1 MRKIFVSAILAGIL
15 CFCGESWAQTL
26 KVGAVVNLTGPIS
39 SWGVYH
45 AKGLQDY
52 IRYVNEVK
60 GGVVGRKID
69 LTVVDHAYKIQEGL
83 KFVKKFCEE
92 KKDMIITWDT
102 GLGIQAKPIIQ
113 EYKIPT
119 LNMSSGKEVVNP
131 PNQYIY
137 LPIATYDLDCYAV
150 MEYIRT
156 IHKGK
161 EAPKVGLLTLNS
173 AYGKTVHTPSR
184 DAANKNNINLV
195 GIEEFP
201 AQTVDLSTELL
212 RLKEKNAE
220 YIFTQILGANMIAA
234 FKGANRL
241 NYNPSFIG
249 TWTATDA
256 DFFPMAKGLM
266 GNRLKMQ
273 FFGCL
278 PQDETPGAKLVEDLI
293 RRYKSVSRYDVSHWV
308 GVLMGMTVERAMH
321 RANGL
326 FGKIEPETINKALET
341 FQNEDFGGIV
351 PYLTFTKDNHSGA
364 FKARITQ
371 VNEDGTFTPL
381 TNFFVPGKGE
391 IKILKR

>member
-1 MRKIFVSAILAGIL
+1 MRKIFILTIIMGVF
-15 CFCGESWAQTL
+15 CFYAEGWAQPL

-52 IRYVNEVK
+52 LRYVNEVK

-69 LTVVDHAYKIQEGL
+69 LTIVDHAYKIPEGV
-83 KFVKKFCEE
+83 KFVKMFCEE

-131 PNQYIY
+131 PNDYMY
-137 LPIATYDLDCYAV
+137 LPIATYDLDCYAI

-161 EAPKVGLLTLNS
+161 EAPKVGLLTLNT
-173 AYGKTVHTPSR
+173 AYGKTVHSPSKE
-184 DAANKNNINLV
+184 AAAKFNVNVVEIV
-195 GIEEFP
+195 EFP
-201 AQTVDLSTELL
+201 PRTVDLSTEVLN
-212 RLKEKNAE
+212 LKGKNVE
-220 YIFTQILGANMIAA
+220 YIFTQILGANMISA
-234 FKGANRL
+234 FKAADRL
-241 NYNPSFIG
+241 NYNPSFIA
-249 TWTATDA
+249 TWTATDP
-256 DFFPMAKGLM
+256 DFFPMAKGIM

-278 PQDETPGAKLVEDLI
+278 PQDNTPGAKLIADLI
-293 RRYKSVSRYDVSHWV
+293 KRYKSVERYDVSYWV

-321 RANGL
+321 RASGL

-351 PYLTFTKDNHSGA
+351 PYLTFTKDNHSGS

-381 TNFFVPGKGE
+381 TNFFTPGKGE
-391 IKILKR
+391 IKILK